1 MLYSGKKL
9 DVLDM
14 DLVYRLLLVC
24 MVFAA
29 LAGGWYIHSR
39 VTGGPDRRWSGRA
52 GVLLATPAAVL
63 FAVIVAVG

>member
-1 MLYSGKKL
+1 MLYSGTNL
-9 DVLDM
+9 EVLDM
-14 DLVYRLLLVC
+14 GLVYVFWLVC

-39 VTGGPDRRWSGRA
+39 VTGGPDQRRSGRV
-52 GVLLATPAAVL
+52 GVVLATPAAVL